1 MTNPSAD
8 RAAAAGGAAGVAGP
22 TTYRAVKVG
31 GLSIFYCEAGRRDAP
46 TILLLHGFPALC
58 SKLT

>member
-1 MTNPSAD
+1 MTNPSAG
-8 RAAAAGGAAGVAGP
+8 RAAAAGAAGP
-22 TTYRAVKVG
+22 TAYRAVKVG
-31 GLSIFYCEAGRRDAP
+31 GLSIFYRKAGRRDAP